1 MLRGSRRRP
10 GQHVPRG
17 RRHRDDLEGVRR
29 WTGGARTTATV
40 VGLTWLPPP
49 SGWGR
54 RGQEHPAAPAGHGD
68 AADVRRARHAEVD
81 RVFDVVGL
89 VATTKQILSWPEA

>member
-1 MLRGSRRRP
+1 
-10 GQHVPRG
+10 
-17 RRHRDDLEGVRR
+17 
-29 WTGGARTTATV
+29 
-40 VGLTWLPPP
+40 LPTP
-49 SGWGR
+49 SGWSWLTNSRGVVVLFGR